1 MFSSLACVASEKV
14 TRLSRFFIVTPKEVL
29 HFPFI
34 SSEKNKWQS
43 SHSLYLYSERSSG
56 NRAFFLYIFVHFSTL
71 QHTDFIPFLMLHD
84 RRFYSF
90 FRAQRS
96 NKKTIKTSKNLY
108 KNDPINPTKTPVI
121 FLYNPYTGHCNFNGL
136 VQNFTHVCQWGV
148 QNFTHL
154 SYFSMIFRLF
164 QAFLYTVVR
173 SLSSSREAASNP
185 LIDPLIDPKD
195 AQ

>member
-14 TRLSRFFIVTPKEVL
+14 TRLSRFFIETPKEVL

-34 SSEKNKWQS
+34 TSEENKWQS
-43 SHSLYLYSERSSG
+43 PHSLYFYSERSSG
-56 NRAFFLYIFVHFSTL
+56 NRAFFIHFCTFSTL

-108 KNDPINPTKTPVI
+108 KNDPFFTYYFHPQEDQKSTSFTLWFSLI
-121 FLYNPYTGHCNFNGL
+121 FPLFYPFWDVLKRLYFHPL
-136 VQNFTHVCQWGV
+136 VY
-148 QNFTHL
+148 L
-154 SYFSMIFRLF
+154 
-164 QAFLYTVVR
+164 
-173 SLSSSREAASNP
+173 
-185 LIDPLIDPKD
+185 
-195 AQ
+195 

>member
-34 SSEKNKWQS
+34 SSKKKQVTKFANTSFYTPKEALETGLFS
-43 SHSLYLYSERSSG
+43 
-56 NRAFFLYIFVHFSTL
+56 YIFVHFSTL

-108 KNDPINPTKTPVI
+108 KNDPFLPIIFTFKKTKNQQVLPSDSLLF
-121 FLYNPYTGHCNFNGL
+121 FL
-136 VQNFTHVCQWGV
+136 
-148 QNFTHL
+148 
-154 SYFSMIFRLF
+154 
-164 QAFLYTVVR
+164 
-173 SLSSSREAASNP
+173 
-185 LIDPLIDPKD
+185 
-195 AQ
+195 

>member
-34 SSEKNKWQS
+34 SSEKKEGTKS
-43 SHSLYLYSERSSG
+43 TFTSFYTPKEALETGL
-56 NRAFFLYIFVHFSTL
+56 FFIHFVYIYPYIFVHFSTL

-96 NKKTIKTSKNLY
+96 NKKTIKTSQNLY
-108 KNDPINPTKTPVI
+108 KNDPFFAYYFHPQEDQNP
-121 FLYNPYTGHCNFNGL
+121 
-136 VQNFTHVCQWGV
+136 
-148 QNFTHL
+148 
-154 SYFSMIFRLF
+154 SYFTPPSETL
-164 QAFLYTVVR
+164 
-173 SLSSSREAASNP
+173 
-185 LIDPLIDPKD
+185 
-195 AQ
+195 

>member
-34 SSEKNKWQS
+34 TSEKKQVTKFTFTLFILRKKLWKQ
-43 SHSLYLYSERSSG
+43 G
-56 NRAFFLYIFVHFSTL
+56 FFSYIFAHFSTL

-84 RRFYSF
+84 RWFYSF

-108 KNDPINPTKTPVI
+108 KNDPLNPTKTPVI
-121 FLYNPYTGHCNFNGL
+121 FPYNPYTEHCKFNGL
-136 VQNFTHVCQWGV
+136 VQNFTHVYQ
-148 QNFTHL
+148 
-154 SYFSMIFRLF
+154 
-164 QAFLYTVVR
+164 
-173 SLSSSREAASNP
+173 
-185 LIDPLIDPKD
+185 
-195 AQ
+195 